1 MLGTLACE
9 SAWSQVNVLTHRYDN
24 ARTGANLAETQLNTS
39 NVNSGQFGKLFSYG
53 VDADIYTQP
62 LVVRGVNI
70 VGKGTHNVVYVAT
83 NNNSVYA
90 FDADNNQGPNDV
102 PLWQVSFNGP
112 GVTPVPA
119 SDVNTLNSIRTP
131 GPIGIMGTPVINQ
144 ATGTMYLVARTK
156 ETTGST
162 PSYVQRLHALDLTS
176 GAEKFGG
183 PVIINAAVPGTG
195 YDNVAGL
202 VTFNPRTQNQ
212 RAGLALANGN
222 VYIAWASYGD
232 GDPYHGWIM
241 AYNATTLQQ
250 SGVFC
255 VTPDGKQAGIWQS
268 GQPLSIDA
276 SGNLYVGT
284 GNGTFD
290 GTRNF
295 GESILKLNSNL
306 SSVLDWFA
314 PDNWASLNTMDLDLG
329 SAGILLIPGTNDLI
343 SGGKGGR
350 FYVLDRSNLGH
361 VQVGNG
367 QIVQTFQVTG
377 NFTDNHIHGAP
388 AYWNGPGG
396 PRVYV
401 WGEQDKLKS
410 FLFNGS
416 IFNTTPLSQS
426 TYPAP
431 PGMPGGFLTISAN
444 GSLSGSGILWASIP
458 YAENANAEIVS
469 GVLRAFDATD
479 LTRELW
485 NTRMIPARD
494 DLGNF
499 GKFVPPTVANGRVY
513 VPSFSNRLHV
523 YGLLGSIPPVTG
535 GAIVGSG
542 TVSTAAVN
550 LTTTGTSDWAS
561 WPDYDHKN
569 TGNAQISDF
578 AFLGAVPSIY
588 SNDPRALSWND
599 GTTTACASSSEGVSV
614 TGTSTGFL
622 ITVPADAATRTLKLY
637 VGGSNSRGMLSAHLS
652 DGSAPDFVDTGFSS
666 TARYDVVYT
675 LNYHAASDHEQL
687 TVLWTQFSGGGSVT
701 LQAAALSGVAD
712 RPPPSGC
719 VWVEDAVPAG
729 AAVGGIGEGWSWVSS
744 NPAPFSGALAHQSAL
759 LSGLH
764 QHYFIN
770 ATAGLSVAVGDT
782 LFAYVYLDPANP
794 PSEMMLHWNDG
805 TWEHAAYWGANL
817 IGWGTDGTASRR
829 YMGPLPA
836 AGQWVRLAVPASQVG
851 LEGRT
856 AQRHGLHPL

>member
-1 MLGTLACE
+1 MSTSLAK
-9 SAWSQVNVLTHRYDN
+9 AL
-24 ARTGANLAETQLNTS
+24 
-39 NVNSGQFGKLFSYG
+39 
-53 VDADIYTQP
+53 
-62 LVVRGVNI
+62 
-70 VGKGTHNVVYVAT
+70 HNVVYVAT

-90 FDADNNQGPNDV
+90 FDADNNQGANGV
-102 PLWQVSFNGP
+102 PLWQVNFNGP

-119 SDVNTLNSIRTP
+119 SDVHTLDSIRTP

-156 ETTGST
+156 ETTGGT
-162 PSYVQRLHALDLTS
+162 TSYVQRLHALDLTS

-183 PVIINAAVPGTG
+183 PVIITASVPGTG
-195 YDNVAGL
+195 YDHVAGL

-250 SGVFC
+250 TGVFC

-276 SGNLYVGT
+276 SGNLYVAT

-314 PDNWASLNTMDLDLG
+314 PDNWASLNTLDLDLG

-343 SGGKGGR
+343 IGGKGGR
-350 FYVLDRSNLGH
+350 VYVLDRSNLGH

-377 NFTDNHIHGAP
+377 SVTSDHIHGAP

-396 PRVYV
+396 PRIYV

-416 IFNTTPLSQS
+416 TFNTTPISQS

-458 YAENANAEIVS
+458 YAEDANQEIVS
-469 GVLRAFDATD
+469 GVLRAFEATD

-499 GKFVPPTVANGRVY
+499 GKFTPPTVANGRVY
-513 VPSFSNRLHV
+513 LASFSNRLHV

-542 TVSTAAVN
+542 AVSTASVN

-561 WPDYDHKN
+561 WPAYDHKN

-578 AFLGAVPSIY
+578 AFLGAVASSY
-588 SNDPRALSWND
+588 SNDPRTLSWND
-599 GTTTACASSSEGVSV
+599 GTTTPCASSSDGVSV
-614 TGTSTGFL
+614 TGTSNGFL
-622 ITVPADAATRTLKLY
+622 ITVPADVATRTLKLY
-637 VGGSNSRGMLSAHLS
+637 VGGSNSRGMLTARLS

-666 TARYDVVYT
+666 TGRYDVVYT

-719 VWVEDAVPAG
+719 VWVEDAVPGG
-729 AAVGGIGEGWSWVSS
+729 AAVGGIGEGWSWVSN

-794 PSEMMLHWNDG
+794 PREMMLHWYDG
-805 TWEHAAYWGANL
+805 NWEHAAYWGENL
-817 IGWGTDGTASRR
+817 IAWGTDGTVSRR

-856 AQRHGLHPL
+856 RQRHGLHPL